1 MLCRKNMFQLHCIRR
16 VSWALLCDL
25 SIFHFPG
32 LSNSTAF
39 GQQIKIVLTDPHF
52 LPLCFNLSVSFL
64 LVFPVRVTAWR
75 CPQVLLQVKRGKSDH
90 RAAQSSV
97 HTPGDRQPSPKT
109 TPFLGTFC
117 PEFPWHTSTPVI
129 GVYKMRLLYQW
140 QCPVTR
146 WQGSVLGPSA
156 WHGAFCRQRGR
167 MCRWLHQIWVTP
179 DAASPNYL

>member
-39 GQQIKIVLTDPHF
+39 GQQIKIVLADPHF

-129 GVYKMRLLYQW
+129 GVRNETFV
-140 QCPVTR
+140 PVTVSCDKVAR
-146 WQGSVLGPSA
+146 ISA
-156 WHGAFCRQRGR
+156 WAFSMAWGLLSAARQDV
-167 MCRWLHQIWVTP
+167 QVTAP
-179 DAASPNYL
+179 DLSNPWCSSS